1 MGGGVF
7 FHMKFDEDYFHTKSR
22 EEITE
27 ENIRVLKET
36 IISELEEYEKGKLSR
51 EEYSEILMYKL
62 LLFSLGGYEEKVV
75 HRYAWDYFDK
85 NKSYLLETIP

>member
-1 MGGGVF
+1 ML
-7 FHMKFDEDYFHTKSR
+7 FDEEFHTKTK

-36 IISELEEYEKGKLSR
+36 IISELEEYEKGNLSR
-51 EEYSEILMYKL
+51 EEYSEILIYKL
-62 LLFSLGGYEEKVV
+62 LLFSLGGFEEKVV

-85 NKSYLLETIP
+85 NKNYLLETIP